1 MKQANEELIAALEV
15 VRGLLKAD
23 DIIVIS
29 VTEKDENTLDSAVV
43 SSISNQDT
51 ISEIMLQLAM
61 QSQIENSNGNL
72 GVISFADGDFSFEKF
87 YDALPQEAQTEIDG
101 LTTEK
106 RGEIQSLM
114 NSFGAMLVQPE
125 SETKQ

>member
-15 VRGLLKAD
+15 VRGLLAAD

-29 VTEKDENTLDSAVV
+29 VIQKDENTLDSAVV
-43 SSISNQDT
+43 SSISNQDI
-51 ISEIMLQLAM
+51 ISEILLQLAM
-61 QSQIENSNGNL
+61 QSQIENNNNNL
-72 GVISFADGDFSFEKF
+72 GVISFADGDFNFEKF

-106 RGEIQSLM
+106 RGEIQALM
-114 NSFGAMLVQPE
+114 NSFSTMLVQPE